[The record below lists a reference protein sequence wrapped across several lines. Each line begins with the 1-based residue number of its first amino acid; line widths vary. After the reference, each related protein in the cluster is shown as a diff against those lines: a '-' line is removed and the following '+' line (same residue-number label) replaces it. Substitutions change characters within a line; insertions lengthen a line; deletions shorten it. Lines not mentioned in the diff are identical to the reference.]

1 MTHAYTPGL
10 KVVETALIR
19 KQRRLPLAGEVLV
32 KKGDKV
38 KALDVVAR
46 TYLPGNVETVNVAN
60 KLGMPPE
67 DIPKYMLVEEGA
79 PVEEGQVI
87 ARMKQLFGFFT
98 SRAASPVQGTVE
110 TISSVT
116 GQVIV
121 REPPLEVSVTAYLDG
136 DVVDVIGNE
145 GVDVECVGTFVQ
157 GIFGIGGEAHGEMK
171 TVATGREDVLTAD
184 DIGPECQGK
193 VILGGSL
200 ATAEALKKAIQV
212 GVVGVI
218 AGGFHDRDLRDFLG
232 FDLGVAITGH
242 ETLGVTLVVTEG
254 FGEMP
259 MAQATFELLSSC
271 EGILA
276 SINGATQIRAGV
288 IRPEIIIPRPGK
300 VMAKIGVEEG
310 DESNLE
316 VGSRV
321 RVIRE
326 PHFGRL
332 GEVTSLPVE
341 LQVLDSESKVRVLG
355 VKFDEGG
362 EDVIPRANVELIES
376 GRR

>member
-1 MTHAYTPGL
+1 MAHAYTPGL
-10 KVVETALIR
+10 KVVETALVR

-32 KKGDKV
+32 KKGDQA

-46 TYLPGNVETVNVAN
+46 TFLPGNVETVNVAN

-67 DIPKYMLVEEGA
+67 DIPKYMLVKEGEA
-79 PVEEGQVI
+79 VEENQPI
-87 ARMKQLFGFFT
+87 ARMKQLFGLFT
-98 SRAASPVQGTVE
+98 SKAASPVKGTVE
-110 TISSVT
+110 TVSNVT

-121 REPPLEVSVTAYLDG
+121 REPPMEVSVTAYVDG
-136 DVVDVIGNE
+136 EIVDVIGDE

-171 TVATGREDVLTAD
+171 TVASSPRDVLTPD
-184 DIGPECQGK
+184 DISAECEGK
-193 VILGGSL
+193 IILGGSL
-200 ATAEALKKAIQV
+200 ASAEALKKAIAV
-212 GVVGVI
+212 GAVGFI

-242 ETLGVTLVVTEG
+242 EELGITLVVTEG
-254 FGEMP
+254 FGNMP
-259 MAQATFELLSSC
+259 MAGATYELLASC
-271 EGILA
+271 EGMFA

-288 IRPEIIIPRPGK
+288 IRPEIIIPRPGEI
-300 VMAKIGVEEG
+300 MAKVGAEEE
-310 DESNLE
+310 DMSNLE

-326 PHFGRL
+326 PHFGKL

-355 VKFDEGG
+355 VKFDAGD

>member
-1 MTHAYTPGL
+1 MVHAYTPGL
-10 KVVETALIR
+10 KVVETALVR

-67 DIPKYMLVEEGA
+67 DVPKYRLVEEGTK
-79 PVEEGQVI
+79 VEEGQVI
-87 ARMKQLFGFFT
+87 ARMKQLFGLFT
-98 SRAASPVQGTVE
+98 SKATSPVKGAVE
-110 TISSVT
+110 TVSDVT
-116 GQVIV
+116 GQVII
-121 REPPLEVSVTAYLDG
+121 REPPMEVSVTAYVDG
-136 DVVDVIGNE
+136 EVVEVIGNE
-145 GVDVECVGTFVQ
+145 GIDVECVGTFVQ
-157 GIFGIGGEAHGEMK
+157 GIFGIGGEAYGEMK
-171 TVATGREDVLTAD
+171 TVASTPGDVLAPE
-184 DIGPECQGK
+184 DIGPECEGK

-200 ATAEALKKAIQV
+200 ATAPALKKAIEV
-212 GVVGVI
+212 GAVAVI

-254 FGEMP
+254 FGEMQ
-259 MAQATFELLSSC
+259 MAQATFELLASC
-271 EGILA
+271 AGMSA
-276 SINGATQIRAGV
+276 SVNGATQIRAGV

-300 VMAKIGVEEG
+300 VMAKVGVEEG
-310 DESNLE
+310 EESNLE

-321 RVIRE
+321 RAIRE
-326 PHFGRL
+326 PYFGKL

-341 LQVLDSESKVRVLG
+341 LQVLDSEAKVRVLG
-355 VKFDEGG
+355 VKFDDGG

-376 GRR
+376 GRG

>member
-1 MTHAYTPGL
+1 MAHAYTPGL
-10 KVVETALIR
+10 KVVETALVR

-32 KKGDKV
+32 EKGDKV

-46 TYLPGNVETVNVAN
+46 TFLPGNVETVNVAN

-67 DIPKYMLVEEGA
+67 DIPKYMLVEEGTQ
-79 PVEEGQVI
+79 VEAGQVI
-87 ARMKQLFGFFT
+87 AQMKQLFGLFT
-98 SRAASPVQGTVE
+98 SKAASPVKGTVE
-110 TISSVT
+110 TVSNIT

-121 REPPLEVSVTAYLDG
+121 REPPMAVSVTAYIDG
-136 DVVDVIGNE
+136 DVVDVVGSE

-157 GIFGIGGEAHGEMK
+157 GIFGIGGEAYGEVK
-171 TVATGREDVLTAD
+171 TVASGSRDVLAPE
-184 DIGPECQGK
+184 DIGPECEGK
-193 VILGGSL
+193 IILGGSL
-200 ATAEALKKAIQV
+200 ATAAALKKAIAV
-212 GVVGVI
+212 GALGVI

-259 MAQATFELLSSC
+259 MAEATFELLASC
-271 EGILA
+271 EGMFA

-288 IRPEIIIPRPGK
+288 IRPEIIIPRPGEI
-300 VMAKIGVEEG
+300 MAKVGAEEE

-321 RVIRE
+321 RAIRE
-326 PHFGRL
+326 PYFGKL

-341 LQVLDSESKVRVLG
+341 LQVLDSESKVRVLS
-355 VKFDEGG
+355 VKFDAGG

>member
-1 MTHAYTPGL
+1 MAHAYTPGL
-10 KVVETALIR
+10 KVVETALVR

-38 KALDVVAR
+38 KALDVAAR
-46 TYLPGNVETVNVAN
+46 TFLPGNVETVNVAN

-79 PVEEGQVI
+79 EIEEGQVI
-87 ARMKQLFGFFT
+87 AQMKQLFGLFT
-98 SRAASPVQGTVE
+98 SKATSPVKGTIE
-110 TISSVT
+110 TISDIT

-121 REPPLEVSVTAYLDG
+121 REPPMAVAVTAYIDG
-136 DVVDVIGNE
+136 EVVDVIGNE

-157 GIFGIGGEAHGEMK
+157 GIFGIGGETHGEVK
-171 TVATGREDVLTAD
+171 VVASSPAYVLTAD

-200 ATAEALKKAIQV
+200 ASAEALKKAIKGGAV
-212 GVVGVI
+212 GFI

-242 ETLGVTLVVTEG
+242 EDLGITLVVTEG
-254 FGEMP
+254 FGDMP
-259 MAQATFELLSSC
+259 MARATFDLLSSC
-271 EGILA
+271 EGIQA

-300 VMAKIGVEEG
+300 VMAKVGVEES

-321 RVIRE
+321 RAIRE
-326 PHFGRL
+326 PYFGKL
-332 GEVTSLPVE
+332 GEVASLPVE
-341 LQVLDSESKVRVLG
+341 LRVLESEAKVRVLG
-355 VKFDEGG
+355 VKFDDGV
-362 EDVIPRANVELIES
+362 EDIIPRANVELIES
-376 GRR
+376 GRS

>member
-1 MTHAYTPGL
+1 MAHAYTPGL
-10 KVVETALIR
+10 KVVETALVR
-19 KQRRLPLAGEVLV
+19 KQRRLPLTGEVLV
-32 KKGDKV
+32 EKGDKV
-38 KALDVVAR
+38 TALDVVAR
-46 TYLPGNVETVNVAN
+46 TFLPGNVETVNVAN

-67 DIPKYMLVEEGA
+67 DIPKYMLLEEGA
-79 PVEEGQVI
+79 AVEEGQVI
-87 ARMKQLFGFFT
+87 ARMKQLFGLFT
-98 SRAASPVQGTVE
+98 SKAASPVKGTVE
-110 TISSVT
+110 TVSNVT

-121 REPPLEVSVTAYLDG
+121 REPPMEVSVTAYVDG
-136 DVVDVIGNE
+136 EVVEVIGNE

-157 GIFGIGGEAHGEMK
+157 GIFGIGGEVHGDMK
-171 TVATGREDVLTAD
+171 TVAGGREDVLTAA
-184 DIGPECQGK
+184 DIGPECEGK

-200 ATAEALKKAIQV
+200 ATAEALKKAIEV
-212 GVVGVI
+212 GVAGVI
-218 AGGFHDRDLRDFLG
+218 AGGFHDRDLRNFLG

-259 MAQATFELLSSC
+259 MAEATFELLSSC
-271 EGILA
+271 EEMLA
-276 SINGATQIRAGV
+276 SVNGATQIRAGV

-300 VMAKIGVEEG
+300 IMAKVGVEEG

-326 PHFGRL
+326 PYFGKL

-341 LQVLDSESKVRVLG
+341 LQVLDSESRVRVLG
-355 VKFDEGG
+355 VKFDGGG

-376 GRR
+376 GRD

>member
-1 MTHAYTPGL
+1 MVHAYTPGL
-10 KVVETALIR
+10 KVVETALVR

-46 TYLPGNVETVNVAN
+46 TFLPGNVETVNVAN

-67 DIPKYMLVEEGA
+67 DIPKYMLLEKGA
-79 PVEEGQVI
+79 KVEEGQVI
-87 ARMKQLFGFFT
+87 ARMKQLFGLFT
-98 SRAASPVQGTVE
+98 SKAASPVKGTVE
-110 TISSVT
+110 TVSDVT
-116 GQVIV
+116 GQVII
-121 REPPLEVSVTAYLDG
+121 REPPMAVSVTAYVDG
-136 DVVDVIGNE
+136 EVVEVIGNE

-157 GIFGIGGEAHGEMK
+157 GIFGIGGEAYGEMK
-171 TVATGREDVLTAD
+171 TVASAARDVLGAD
-184 DIGPECQGK
+184 DIGPECEGK

-200 ATAEALKKAIQV
+200 ATAAALKKAIEV
-212 GVVGVI
+212 GAVAVI
-218 AGGFHDRDLRDFLG
+218 AGGFHDRDLRSFLG

-259 MAQATFELLSSC
+259 MAQATFELLTSR
-271 EGILA
+271 EGMLA
-276 SINGATQIRAGV
+276 SVNGATQIRAGV
-288 IRPEIIIPRPGK
+288 IRPEIIIPNPGK
-300 VMAKIGVEEG
+300 VVARVGSEEG
-310 DESNLE
+310 DEANLE

-326 PHFGRL
+326 PYFGKL

-341 LQVLDSESKVRVLG
+341 LQVLDTEAKVRVLG
-355 VKFDEGG
+355 VKFDDGG

-376 GRR
+376 GRD

>member
-1 MTHAYTPGL
+1 MAHAYTPGL

-19 KQRRLPLAGEVLV
+19 KQRRLPLTGEVLV

-38 KALDVVAR
+38 HALDVVAR
-46 TYLPGNVETVNVAN
+46 TFLPGNVETVNVAN

-67 DIPKYMLVEEGA
+67 DIPKFMLVKEKDA
-79 PVEEGQVI
+79 VEADQVI
-87 ARMKQLFGFFT
+87 ARMKQLFGLFT
-98 SRAASPVQGTVE
+98 SWATSPVAGTIE
-110 TISSVT
+110 TVSDVT

-121 REPPLEVSVTAYLDG
+121 REPPMEVSVTAYVDG
-136 DVVDVIGNE
+136 EVVDIIGDE

-171 TVATGREDVLTAD
+171 TVASDPGYVIKPE
-184 DIGPECQGK
+184 DIGPECEGR

-200 ATAEALKKAIQV
+200 ATAAALKKAIAV
-212 GVVGVI
+212 GAEAVI

-254 FGEMP
+254 FGDMP
-259 MAQATFELLSSC
+259 MAQATFDLLASC
-271 EGILA
+271 EGIMA
-276 SINGATQIRAGV
+276 SVNGATQIRAGV

-300 VMAKIGVEEG
+300 IMAKVGAENG

-316 VGSRV
+316 VGARV

-326 PHFGRL
+326 PYFGKL

-341 LQVLDSESKVRVLG
+341 LHVLDSESKVRVLG
-355 VKFDEGG
+355 VKFDVGG
-362 EDVIPRANVELIES
+362 EDVIPRANVELIET

>member
-10 KVVETALIR
+10 KVVETALVR
-19 KQRRLPLAGEVLV
+19 KQRRLPLAGEVLAG
-32 KKGDKV
+32 KGDKV
-38 KALDVVAR
+38 QALDVVAR
-46 TYLPGNVETVNVAN
+46 TFLPGNVETVNVAN

-67 DIPKYMLVEEGA
+67 DIPKYMLAEEGA

-87 ARMKQLFGFFT
+87 ARMKQLFGLFT
-98 SRAASPVQGTVE
+98 SKAASPVAGTVE
-110 TISSVT
+110 TISNVT

-121 REPPLEVSVTAYLDG
+121 REPPMEVSVTAYIDG
-136 DVVDVIGNE
+136 DVVDVVGSE

-157 GIFGIGGEAHGEMK
+157 GIFGVGGEAHGEMK
-171 TVATGREDVLTAD
+171 TVARSRGEVLTGD
-184 DIGPECQGK
+184 DIGPECEGK

-200 ATAEALKKAIQV
+200 ATAEALKKAIAV
-212 GVVGVI
+212 GAVGVI

-259 MAQATFELLSSC
+259 MAQATFELLASC
-271 EGILA
+271 EGMLA
-276 SINGATQIRAGV
+276 SVNGATQIRAGV

-300 VMAKIGVEEG
+300 VMAKIGAEEE

-326 PHFGRL
+326 PHFGEL
-332 GEVTSLPVE
+332 GVVTSLPVE
-341 LQVLDSESKVRVLG
+341 LRTLDSESKVRVLG
-355 VKFDEGG
+355 VKFDGGG

-376 GRR
+376 GRG

>member
-1 MTHAYTPGL
+1 MAHAYTPGL
-10 KVVETALIR
+10 KVVETALVR

-46 TYLPGNVETVNVAN
+46 TFLPGNVETVNVAN

-67 DIPKYMLVEEGA
+67 DVPKYMLVEEGA
-79 PVEEGQVI
+79 AVEEGQVI
-87 ARMKQLFGFFT
+87 ARMKQLFGLFT
-98 SRAASPVQGTVE
+98 SKATSPVAGTVE
-110 TISSVT
+110 TVSNVT

-121 REPPLEVSVTAYLDG
+121 REPPMEVSVTAYVDG
-136 DVVDVIGNE
+136 NVVDVIGDE

-171 TVATGREDVLTAD
+171 TVAQGRDKVLTGEE
-184 DIGPECQGK
+184 IGPECEGK

-200 ATAEALKKAIQV
+200 ATAEALKKAIAV
-212 GVVGVI
+212 GAAGVI
-218 AGGFHDRDLRDFLG
+218 AGGFHDSDLRDFLG

-259 MAQATFELLSSC
+259 MAQATFELLASC
-271 EGILA
+271 EGMFA

-300 VMAKIGVEEG
+300 VLAKVGSEEE
-310 DESNLE
+310 DASNLE

-326 PHFGRL
+326 PYFGVL

-341 LQVLDSESKVRVLG
+341 LQVLDSESRVRVLG

-362 EDVIPRANVELIES
+362 EAVIPRANVELIES

>member
-1 MTHAYTPGL
+1 MAHAYTPGL
-10 KVVETALIR
+10 KVVETALVR

-46 TYLPGNVETVNVAN
+46 TFLPGNVETVNVAN

-67 DIPKYMLVEEGA
+67 DIPKYMLVEKGA
-79 PVEEGQVI
+79 KVEEGQVI
-87 ARMKQLFGFFT
+87 ARMKQLFGLFT
-98 SRAASPVQGTVE
+98 SKATSPVKGAVE
-110 TISSVT
+110 TVSDVT
-116 GQVIV
+116 GQVII
-121 REPPLEVSVTAYLDG
+121 REPPLAVSVTAYVDG
-136 DVVDVIGNE
+136 EVVEVIGNE

-157 GIFGIGGEAHGEMK
+157 GIFGIGGEAHGEMI
-171 TVATGREDVLTAD
+171 TVASGPGDVLSPE
-184 DIGPECQGK
+184 DIGPECEGK

-200 ATAEALKKAIQV
+200 ATAAALKKAIAV
-212 GVVGVI
+212 GAVAVI
-218 AGGFHDRDLRDFLG
+218 AGGFHDRALRDFLG

-242 ETLGVTLVVTEG
+242 ETLGVSLVVTEG

-259 MAQATFELLSSC
+259 MAQATFDLLASC
-271 EGILA
+271 EGMLA
-276 SINGATQIRAGV
+276 SVNGATQIRAGV

-300 VMAKIGVEEG
+300 IMAKVGAEEG

-316 VGSRV
+316 VGSRI
-321 RVIRE
+321 RAIRE
-326 PHFGRL
+326 PYFGKL

-341 LQVLDSESKVRVLG
+341 LQVLDSEAKVRVLG
-355 VKFDEGG
+355 VKFDDGA

-376 GRR
+376 GRG

>member
-1 MTHAYTPGL
+1 MVHAYTPGL
-10 KVVETALIR
+10 KVVETALVR

-46 TYLPGNVETVNVAN
+46 TFLPGNVETVNVAN

-67 DIPKYMLVEEGA
+67 DVPKYMLVEEGTK
-79 PVEEGQVI
+79 VEEGQVI
-87 ARMKQLFGFFT
+87 ARMKQLFGLFT
-98 SRAASPVQGTVE
+98 SKATSPVKGAVE
-110 TISSVT
+110 TVSDVT
-116 GQVIV
+116 GQVII
-121 REPPLEVSVTAYLDG
+121 REPPMEVSVTAYVDG
-136 DVVDVIGNE
+136 EVVEVIGNE

-157 GIFGIGGEAHGEMK
+157 GIFGIGGEAYGEMK
-171 TVATGREDVLTAD
+171 TVASTPGDVLAPE
-184 DIGPECQGK
+184 DIGPECEGK

-200 ATAEALKKAIQV
+200 ATAPALKKAIEV
-212 GVVGVI
+212 GAVAVI

-254 FGEMP
+254 FGEMQ
-259 MAQATFELLSSC
+259 MAQATFELLASC
-271 EGILA
+271 AGMSA
-276 SINGATQIRAGV
+276 SVNGATQIRAGV

-300 VMAKIGVEEG
+300 VMAKVGVEEG
-310 DESNLE
+310 EESNLE

-321 RVIRE
+321 RAIRE
-326 PHFGRL
+326 PHFGKL

-341 LQVLDSESKVRVLG
+341 LQVLDSEAKVRVLG
-355 VKFDEGG
+355 VKFDDGG

-376 GRR
+376 GRG

>member
-1 MTHAYTPGL
+1 MAHAYTPGL

-19 KQRRLPLAGEVLV
+19 KQRRLPLTGEVLV

-46 TYLPGNVETVNVAN
+46 TFLPGNVETVNVAN

-67 DIPKYMLVEEGA
+67 DIPKFMLVKEKDA
-79 PVEEGQVI
+79 VEADQVI
-87 ARMKQLFGFFT
+87 ARMKQLFGLFT
-98 SRAASPVQGTVE
+98 SQAASPVIGTIE
-110 TISSVT
+110 TVSDVT

-121 REPPLEVSVTAYLDG
+121 REPPMEVSVTAYIDG
-136 DVVDVIGNE
+136 EVVDIIGDE

-171 TVATGREDVLTAD
+171 TVASGPGDVLAPE
-184 DIGPECQGK
+184 DIGPECEGK

-200 ATAEALKKAIQV
+200 ASAEALKKAIAV
-212 GVVGVI
+212 GAVGFI
-218 AGGFHDRDLRDFLG
+218 AGGFHDHDLRDFLG

-242 ETLGVTLVVTEG
+242 EELGITLVVTEG
-254 FGEMP
+254 FGDMP
-259 MAQATFELLSSC
+259 MAQATFDLLASC
-271 EGILA
+271 EGVYA

-288 IRPEIIIPRPGK
+288 IRPEIIIPRPGEI
-300 VMAKIGVEEG
+300 MAKVGAGEE

-326 PHFGRL
+326 PYFGKL

-355 VKFDEGG
+355 VKFDVGG
-362 EDVIPRANVELIES
+362 EDVIPRANVELIET

>member
-1 MTHAYTPGL
+1 MAHAYTPGL
-10 KVVETALIR
+10 KVVETALVR

-32 KKGDKV
+32 KKGDKAG
-38 KALDVVAR
+38 ALDVVAR
-46 TYLPGNVETVNVAN
+46 TFLPGNVETVNVAN

-67 DIPKYMLVEEGA
+67 DIPKYMLVQEGA
-79 PVEEGQVI
+79 GVEEGQVI
-87 ARMKQLFGFFT
+87 AQMKQLFGLFT
-98 SRAASPVQGTVE
+98 SKAASPVQGTIE
-110 TISSVT
+110 TISAVT

-121 REPPLEVSVTAYLDG
+121 REPPMAVAVTAYIDG
-136 DVVDVIGNE
+136 EVVEIIGSE

-157 GIFGIGGEAHGEMK
+157 GIFGIGGEAHGEIK
-171 TVATGREDVLTAD
+171 AVADSPAAVLTAD
-184 DIGPECQGK
+184 DIGPECAGK

-200 ATAEALKKAIQV
+200 ASAEALKKAMKV
-212 GVVGVI
+212 GAVGFI

-242 ETLGVTLVVTEG
+242 EELGITLVVTEG
-254 FGEMP
+254 FGDMP
-259 MAQATFELLSSC
+259 MARATFDLLSSC

-300 VMAKIGVEEG
+300 VMAKVGVEES

-321 RVIRE
+321 RAIRE
-326 PHFGRL
+326 PHFGKL

-341 LQVLDSESKVRVLG
+341 LRVLESEAKVRVLG
-355 VKFDEGG
+355 VKFDDGG

-376 GRR
+376 GRS

>member
-1 MTHAYTPGL
+1 MAHAYTPGL
-10 KVVETALIR
+10 KVVETALVR

-38 KALDVVAR
+38 EALDVVAR
-46 TYLPGNVETVNVAN
+46 TFLPGNVETVNVAN

-67 DIPKYMLVEEGA
+67 DVPKYMLVEEGA
-79 PVEEGQVI
+79 AVEEGQVI
-87 ARMKQLFGFFT
+87 ARMKQLFGLFT
-98 SRAASPVQGTVE
+98 SKATSPVAGTVE
-110 TISSVT
+110 TVSNVT

-121 REPPLEVSVTAYLDG
+121 REPPMEVSVTAYVDG
-136 DVVDVIGNE
+136 DVVDVIGDE

-171 TVATGREDVLTAD
+171 TVAGARDEILAAD
-184 DIGPECQGK
+184 AIGPECEGK

-200 ATAEALKKAIQV
+200 ATAEALKKAIAV
-212 GVVGVI
+212 GAVGVI
-218 AGGFHDRDLRDFLG
+218 AGGFHDRDLRGFLG

-259 MAQATFELLSSC
+259 MAQATFELLASC
-271 EGILA
+271 EGMLA

-288 IRPEIIIPRPGK
+288 IRPEIIIPRPGEI
-300 VMAKIGVEEG
+300 MAKVGSEEE
-310 DESNLE
+310 DASNLE

-326 PHFGRL
+326 PHFGLL
-332 GEVTSLPVE
+332 GEVTSLPVD
-341 LQVLDSESKVRVLG
+341 LQVLDSESRVRVLG

-362 EDVIPRANVELIES
+362 EAVIPRANVELIES

>member
-32 KKGDKV
+32 KKGDRV

-87 ARMKQLFGFFT
+87 ARMRQLFGFFT

>member
-1 MTHAYTPGL
+1 M
-10 KVVETALIR
+10 R

-46 TYLPGNVETVNVAN
+46 TFLPGNVETVNVAN

-67 DIPKYMLVEEGA
+67 DIPKYMLLEKGA
-79 PVEEGQVI
+79 KVEEGQVI
-87 ARMKQLFGFFT
+87 ARMKQLFGLFT
-98 SRAASPVQGTVE
+98 SKAASPVKGAVE
-110 TISSVT
+110 TVSDVT
-116 GQVIV
+116 GQVII
-121 REPPLEVSVTAYLDG
+121 REPPMEVSVTAYVDG
-136 DVVDVIGNE
+136 EVVEVIGDE

-171 TVATGREDVLTAD
+171 TVASGPGDVLAPE
-184 DIGPECQGK
+184 DIGPECEGK

-200 ATAEALKKAIQV
+200 ATAAALKKAIEV
-212 GVVGVI
+212 GAVGVI
-218 AGGFHDRDLRDFLG
+218 AGGFHDRDLRNFLG

-259 MAQATFELLSSC
+259 MAQATFELLASR
-271 EGILA
+271 EGMLA
-276 SINGATQIRAGV
+276 SVNGATQIRAGV
-288 IRPEIIIPRPGK
+288 IRPEIIIPRAGK
-300 VMAKIGVEEG
+300 VMAKVGVEEG

-321 RVIRE
+321 RTIRE
-326 PHFGRL
+326 PYFGKL

-341 LQVLDSESKVRVLG
+341 LQILDSEAKVRVLG
-355 VKFDEGG
+355 VKFDDGG

-376 GRR
+376 GRD

>member
-1 MTHAYTPGL
+1 MAHAYTPGL
-10 KVVETALIR
+10 KVVETALVR

-46 TYLPGNVETVNVAN
+46 TFLPGNVETVNVAN

-67 DIPKYMLVEEGA
+67 DIPKYMLVEKGA
-79 PVEEGQVI
+79 KVEEGQVI
-87 ARMKQLFGFFT
+87 ARMKQLFGLFT
-98 SRAASPVQGTVE
+98 SKAASPVEGAVE
-110 TISSVT
+110 TVSDVT
-116 GQVIV
+116 GQVII
-121 REPPLEVSVTAYLDG
+121 REPPMEVSVTAYVDG
-136 DVVDVIGNE
+136 EVVEVIGDE

-171 TVATGREDVLTAD
+171 TVASTPHDVLSAD
-184 DIGPECQGK
+184 DIDPECEGK

-200 ATAEALKKAIQV
+200 ATAAALKKAIEV
-212 GVVGVI
+212 GAVGVI
-218 AGGFHDRDLRDFLG
+218 AGGFHDRDLRNFLG

-254 FGEMP
+254 FGDMP
-259 MAQATFELLSSC
+259 MAQATFDLLASC
-271 EGILA
+271 EGMFA

-288 IRPEIIIPRPGK
+288 IRPEIIIPRPGEI
-300 VMAKIGVEEG
+300 MAKVGAEEE

-321 RVIRE
+321 RAIRE
-326 PHFGRL
+326 PYFGKL

-341 LQVLDSESKVRVLG
+341 LQVLDSEAKVRVLG
-355 VKFDEGG
+355 VKFDDGG
-362 EDVIPRANVELIES
+362 EDIIPRANVELIES

>member
-32 KKGDKV
+32 KKGDRV

-87 ARMKQLFGFFT
+87 ARMRQLFGFFT

-171 TVATGREDVLTAD
+171 TVAAGREDVLTAD

>member
-1 MTHAYTPGL
+1 MAHAYTPGL
-10 KVVETALIR
+10 KVVETALVR

-46 TYLPGNVETVNVAN
+46 TFLPGNVETVNVAN

-67 DIPKYMLVEEGA
+67 DIPKYMLLEKGA
-79 PVEEGQVI
+79 KVEEGQVI
-87 ARMKQLFGFFT
+87 ARMKQLFGLFT
-98 SRAASPVQGTVE
+98 SKAASPVKGAVE
-110 TISSVT
+110 TVSDVT
-116 GQVIV
+116 GQVII
-121 REPPLEVSVTAYLDG
+121 REPPMEVSVTAYVDG
-136 DVVDVIGNE
+136 EVVEVIGNE

-157 GIFGIGGEAHGEMK
+157 GIFGIGGEAHSEMK
-171 TVATGREDVLTAD
+171 TVASGPGDVLAPE
-184 DIGPECQGK
+184 DIGPECEGK

-200 ATAEALKKAIQV
+200 ATAAALKKAIEV
-212 GVVGVI
+212 GAVGVI
-218 AGGFHDRDLRDFLG
+218 AGGFHDRDLRNFLG

-259 MAQATFELLSSC
+259 MAQATFELLASR
-271 EGILA
+271 EGMLA
-276 SINGATQIRAGV
+276 SVNGATQIRAGV

-300 VMAKIGVEEG
+300 VMAKVGVEEV

-321 RVIRE
+321 RAIRE
-326 PHFGRL
+326 PYFGKL

-341 LQVLDSESKVRVLG
+341 LQILDSEAKVRVLG
-355 VKFDEGG
+355 VKFDDGG

-376 GRR
+376 GRD

>member
-1 MTHAYTPGL
+1 MAHAYTPGL
-10 KVVETALIR
+10 KVVETALVR

-46 TYLPGNVETVNVAN
+46 TFLPGNVETVNVAN

-67 DIPKYMLVEEGA
+67 DIPKYMLLEKGA
-79 PVEEGQVI
+79 KVEEGQVI
-87 ARMKQLFGFFT
+87 ARMKQLFGLFT
-98 SRAASPVQGTVE
+98 SKAASPVKGAVE
-110 TISSVT
+110 TVSDVT
-116 GQVIV
+116 GQVII
-121 REPPLEVSVTAYLDG
+121 REPPMEVSVTAYVDG
-136 DVVDVIGNE
+136 EVVEVIGDE

-171 TVATGREDVLTAD
+171 TVASGPGDVLAPE
-184 DIGPECQGK
+184 DIGPECEGK

-200 ATAEALKKAIQV
+200 ATAAALKKAIEV
-212 GVVGVI
+212 GAVGVI
-218 AGGFHDRDLRDFLG
+218 AGGFHDRDLRNFLG

-259 MAQATFELLSSC
+259 MAQATFELLASR
-271 EGILA
+271 EGMLA
-276 SINGATQIRAGV
+276 SVNGATQIRAGV
-288 IRPEIIIPRPGK
+288 IRPEIIIPRAGK
-300 VMAKIGVEEG
+300 VMAKVGVEEG

-321 RVIRE
+321 RAIRE
-326 PHFGRL
+326 PYFGKL

-341 LQVLDSESKVRVLG
+341 LQILDSEAKVRVLG
-355 VKFDEGG
+355 VKFDDGG

-376 GRR
+376 GRD

>member
-1 MTHAYTPGL
+1 MAHAYTPGL

-19 KQRRLPLAGEVLV
+19 KQRRLPLTGEVLV

-46 TYLPGNVETVNVAN
+46 TFLPGNVETVNVAN

-67 DIPKYMLVEEGA
+67 DIPKFMLVKEGEA
-79 PVEEGQVI
+79 VEENQPI
-87 ARMKQLFGFFT
+87 AQMKQLFGLFT
-98 SRAASPVQGTVE
+98 SKAASPVKGTIE
-110 TISSVT
+110 TVSDVT

-121 REPPLEVSVTAYLDG
+121 REPPMEVSVTAYIDG
-136 DVVDVIGNE
+136 EVVEIIGNE

-171 TVATGREDVLTAD
+171 TVAPNPGEILKPENINEDCA
-184 DIGPECQGK
+184 GK

-200 ATAEALKKAIQV
+200 ASAEALKKAIKV
-212 GVVGVI
+212 GAVGFI
-218 AGGFHDRDLRDFLG
+218 AGGFHDGDLRNFLG

-242 ETLGVTLVVTEG
+242 EELGITLVVTEG

-259 MAQATFELLSSC
+259 MAQATFDLLASC
-271 EGILA
+271 EGMTA

-288 IRPEIIIPRPGK
+288 IRPEIIIPRPGEI
-300 VMAKIGVEEG
+300 MAKVGAEEG
-310 DESNLE
+310 DGSNLE

-326 PHFGRL
+326 PHFGKL

-355 VKFDEGG
+355 VKFDAGG

>member
-1 MTHAYTPGL
+1 MAHAYTPGL
-10 KVVETALIR
+10 KVVETALVR

-32 KKGDKV
+32 KKGDKAG
-38 KALDVVAR
+38 ALDVVAR
-46 TYLPGNVETVNVAN
+46 TFLPGNVETVNVAN

-67 DIPKYMLVEEGA
+67 DIPKYMLVQEGA
-79 PVEEGQVI
+79 GVEEGQVI
-87 ARMKQLFGFFT
+87 AQMKQLFGLFT
-98 SRAASPVQGTVE
+98 SKAASPVQGTIE
-110 TISSVT
+110 TISAVT

-121 REPPLEVSVTAYLDG
+121 REPPMAVAVTAYIDG
-136 DVVDVIGNE
+136 EVVEIIGSE

-157 GIFGIGGEAHGEMK
+157 GIFGIGGEAHGEIK
-171 TVATGREDVLTAD
+171 AVADSPAAVLTAD
-184 DIGPECQGK
+184 DVGPECAGK

-200 ATAEALKKAIQV
+200 ASAEALKKAMKV
-212 GVVGVI
+212 GAVGFI

-242 ETLGVTLVVTEG
+242 EELGITLVVTEG
-254 FGEMP
+254 FGDMP
-259 MAQATFELLSSC
+259 MARATFDLLSSC

-300 VMAKIGVEEG
+300 VMAKVGVEES

-321 RVIRE
+321 RAIRE
-326 PHFGRL
+326 PHFGKL

-341 LQVLDSESKVRVLG
+341 LRVLESEAKVRVLG
-355 VKFDEGG
+355 VKFDDGG

-376 GRR
+376 GRS

>member
-1 MTHAYTPGL
+1 MAHAYTPGL
-10 KVVETALIR
+10 KVVETALVR

-46 TYLPGNVETVNVAN
+46 TFLPGNVETVNVAN

-67 DIPKYMLVEEGA
+67 DIPKYMLLEKGA
-79 PVEEGQVI
+79 KVEEGQVI
-87 ARMKQLFGFFT
+87 ARMKQLFGLFT
-98 SRAASPVQGTVE
+98 SKATSPVKGAVE
-110 TISSVT
+110 TVSDVT
-116 GQVIV
+116 GQVII
-121 REPPLEVSVTAYLDG
+121 REPPMEVSVTAYVDG
-136 DVVDVIGNE
+136 EVVEVIGDE

-171 TVATGREDVLTAD
+171 TVASGPGDVLAPE
-184 DIGPECQGK
+184 DIGPECEGK

-200 ATAEALKKAIQV
+200 ATAAALKKAIEV
-212 GVVGVI
+212 GAVGVI
-218 AGGFHDRDLRDFLG
+218 AGGFHDRDLRNFLG

-259 MAQATFELLSSC
+259 MAQATFELLASR
-271 EGILA
+271 EGMLA
-276 SINGATQIRAGV
+276 SVNGATQIRAGV
-288 IRPEIIIPRPGK
+288 IRPEIIIPRAGK
-300 VMAKIGVEEG
+300 VMAKVGVEEG

-321 RVIRE
+321 RTIRE
-326 PHFGRL
+326 PYFGKL

-341 LQVLDSESKVRVLG
+341 LQILDSEAKVRVLG
-355 VKFDEGG
+355 VKFDDGG

-376 GRR
+376 GRD